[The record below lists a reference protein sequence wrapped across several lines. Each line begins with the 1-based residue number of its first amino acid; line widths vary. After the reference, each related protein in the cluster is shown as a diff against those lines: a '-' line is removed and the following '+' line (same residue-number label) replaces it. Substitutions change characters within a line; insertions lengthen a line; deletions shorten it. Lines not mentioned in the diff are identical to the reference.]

1 MGERKNSP
9 SDKSVQMS
17 YDSNGMRTQKSVDG
31 VKTNYYY
38 DSNKNLIALVKGNDT
53 LLFYYDSDGNTV
65 EKTFVNGQTKTI
77 TTGTDKGA
85 KNMKK
90 IIQPISILL
99 IITLLSAI
107 CIIPYAATIVNGGN
121 YEFTVVD
128 ATKVQK
134 YVVGMIDL
142 TDDEKFLYDT
152 NGDNVLTVIDATN
165 IQKIIV
171 GSQFDT
177 SEPSSLTE
185 TTSVYGTEASTET
198 TISNFSSACTEVTT
212 EYSETTAYTEAT
224 TECVEETTIVD
235 EPSTESTETT
245 TEEVTELSTE
255 EYTEQI
261 TEQPTTEPKPTVPPK
276 SVKFNKNTITLGVG
290 ESYTLITTIE
300 NGDISQVAFTT
311 SDRKVATVDNNGK
324 ITAVGTGTATITANT
339 YNGLKTQCKVT
350 VKKLANSIKLDKTS
364 ITLGIGEQYDFSSYV
379 PSGTAAYYRSYYS
392 DDPNIAFVQK
402 AGGLMTAKKAG
413 TTTVRCKMPN
423 GTQATCNV
431 TVKPLAT
438 SLKLNASEIVLYIG
452 QSFDINSS
460 VQKGTAAY
468 YRLYSSSNSKIAAV
482 TRGGGVVK
490 GVATGKATVTCTLNN
505 GKKAICNVY
514 IMPQSK
520 KISNVPLIGQS
531 KLPTGCETCS
541 ATMLLNFYGYKISET
556 TFADKYLIKKPFG
569 YSNGSYTGPDPNCAF
584 VGTPYSSNSYGAYA
598 PIMVKCMNKYLSDKS
613 YKAVEISGK
622 SLEYLSGKY
631 VAQGQPIMVWATINM
646 SPSFKTTTWRVN
658 YTDENAKYKLGSY
671 YTWTAGE
678 HCLLL
683 TGYDKDYYYFNDPW
697 TNARTR
703 YSKNLVN
710 TRYNE
715 LGKQA
720 VVMVKK

>member
-1 MGERKNSP
+1 MKGIILAGGSGTRLYPLTKVTSKQLLPIYDKPMIYYPMSVLMNAGIRDILIISTPQDTPRFQDLLGYGHQFGVNLTYAVQPSP
-9 SDKSVQMS
+9 
-17 YDSNGMRTQKSVDG
+17 DG
-31 VKTNYYY
+31 LAQAFIIGA
-38 DSNKNLIALVKGNDT
+38 DFIGNDT
-53 LLFYYDSDGNTV
+53 VAMVLGDNIFAGHGLKKRLKAAV
-65 EKTFVNGQTKTI
+65 ENAESG
-77 TTGTDKGA
+77 KGA
-85 KNMKK
+85 TVFGYYVDDPERFGIVEFDKDGKA
-90 IIQPISILL
+90 ISIEEKPAHPK
-99 IITLLSAI
+99 S
-107 CIIPYAATIVNGGN
+107 N
-121 YEFTVVD
+121 YCVTGLYFYDNRVV
-128 ATKVQK
+128 
-134 YVVGMIDL
+134 
-142 TDDEKFLYDT
+142 
-152 NGDNVLTVIDATN
+152 
-165 IQKIIV
+165 
-171 GSQFDT
+171 
-177 SEPSSLTE
+177 
-185 TTSVYGTEASTET
+185 
-198 TISNFSSACTEVTT
+198 
-212 EYSETTAYTEAT
+212 
-224 TECVEETTIVD
+224 
-235 EPSTESTETT
+235 
-245 TEEVTELSTE
+245 E

-261 TEQPTTEPKPTVPPK
+261 TEQPTTEPKPTVLPK
-276 SVKFNKNTITLGVG
+276 SVKFNKNAITLGVG

-300 NGDISQVAFTT
+300 NGDISQVEFTT
-311 SDRKVATVDNNGK
+311 DNSGVITVDDKGK
-324 ITAVGTGTATITANT
+324 MTAVGIGVSTITAKT
-339 YNGLKTQCKVT
+339 YNGLTAKCKVT

-364 ITLGIGEQYDFSSYV
+364 IIIGVGEQYDFSSYV

-413 TTTVRCKMPN
+413 TTTMRCKMPN

-460 VQKGTAAY
+460 VPKGTAAY

-556 TFADKYLIKKPFG
+556 TFADKYLVKKPFG

-703 YSKNLVN
+703 YSKSLVN

>member
-1 MGERKNSP
+1 
-9 SDKSVQMS
+9 
-17 YDSNGMRTQKSVDG
+17 
-31 VKTNYYY
+31 
-38 DSNKNLIALVKGNDT
+38 
-53 LLFYYDSDGNTV
+53 
-65 EKTFVNGQTKTI
+65 
-77 TTGTDKGA
+77 
-85 KNMKK
+85 
-90 IIQPISILL
+90 
-99 IITLLSAI
+99 
-107 CIIPYAATIVNGGN
+107 
-121 YEFTVVD
+121 
-128 ATKVQK
+128 
-134 YVVGMIDL
+134 
-142 TDDEKFLYDT
+142 
-152 NGDNVLTVIDATN
+152 
-165 IQKIIV
+165 
-171 GSQFDT
+171 
-177 SEPSSLTE
+177 
-185 TTSVYGTEASTET
+185 
-198 TISNFSSACTEVTT
+198 
-212 EYSETTAYTEAT
+212 
-224 TECVEETTIVD
+224 
-235 EPSTESTETT
+235 
-245 TEEVTELSTE
+245 
-255 EYTEQI
+255 
-261 TEQPTTEPKPTVPPK
+261 
-276 SVKFNKNTITLGVG
+276 
-290 ESYTLITTIE
+290 
-300 NGDISQVAFTT
+300 
-311 SDRKVATVDNNGK
+311 
-324 ITAVGTGTATITANT
+324 
-339 YNGLKTQCKVT
+339 
-350 VKKLANSIKLDKTS
+350 
-364 ITLGIGEQYDFSSYV
+364 
-379 PSGTAAYYRSYYS
+379 
-392 DDPNIAFVQK
+392 
-402 AGGLMTAKKAG
+402 MTAKKAG

-460 VQKGTAAY
+460 VPKGTAAY

-556 TFADKYLIKKPFG
+556 TFADKYLVKKPFG

-631 VAQGQPIMVWATINM
+631 VAQGQPIMIWATINM

-683 TGYDKDYYYFNDPW
+683 TGYDKNYYYFNDPW

-703 YSKNLVN
+703 YSKSLVN

>member
-1 MGERKNSP
+1 
-9 SDKSVQMS
+9 
-17 YDSNGMRTQKSVDG
+17 
-31 VKTNYYY
+31 
-38 DSNKNLIALVKGNDT
+38 
-53 LLFYYDSDGNTV
+53 
-65 EKTFVNGQTKTI
+65 
-77 TTGTDKGA
+77 
-85 KNMKK
+85 MKK

-99 IITLLSAI
+99 IITLLSVI

-185 TTSVYGTEASTET
+185 TTSVYGTEASTDSPKMTTENMEFTET
-198 TISNFSSACTEVTT
+198 TISDFSSACTEVTT
-212 EYSETTAYTEAT
+212 EYTETT

-235 EPSTESTETT
+235 EPSTESTEITTEEVTESSTDSTETT
-245 TEEVTELSTE
+245 TEEVTEPSTE

-276 SVKFNKNTITLGVG
+276 SVKFNKNGITLGVG

-379 PSGTAAYYRSYYS
+379 PSGTAAYFRSYYS

-423 GTQATCNV
+423 GTEATCNV

-452 QSFDINSS
+452 QSFDINST
-460 VQKGTAAY
+460 VPKGTAAY
-468 YRLYSSSNSKIAAV
+468 YIL
-482 TRGGGVVK
+482 
-490 GVATGKATVTCTLNN
+490 
-505 GKKAICNVY
+505 
-514 IMPQSK
+514 
-520 KISNVPLIGQS
+520 
-531 KLPTGCETCS
+531 
-541 ATMLLNFYGYKISET
+541 
-556 TFADKYLIKKPFG
+556 
-569 YSNGSYTGPDPNCAF
+569 
-584 VGTPYSSNSYGAYA
+584 
-598 PIMVKCMNKYLSDKS
+598 
-613 YKAVEISGK
+613 
-622 SLEYLSGKY
+622 
-631 VAQGQPIMVWATINM
+631 
-646 SPSFKTTTWRVN
+646 
-658 YTDENAKYKLGSY
+658 
-671 YTWTAGE
+671 
-678 HCLLL
+678 
-683 TGYDKDYYYFNDPW
+683 
-697 TNARTR
+697 
-703 YSKNLVN
+703 
-710 TRYNE
+710 
-715 LGKQA
+715 
-720 VVMVKK
+720 